1 MTEKKVLWK
10 NIDINLFFFHLSEFF
25 NWFKCL
31 SFKVHEL
38 HPSFFSFTSLFFS
51 NKIIHLWLFTNI
63 LTYKTQIKQDYFF
76 IVGDKIDLQNFSVRN
91 DSTVWYGDFP
101 LYTWRF

>member
-38 HPSFFSFTSLFFS
+38 HPSFFSFTSLFFLQQNNS
-51 NKIIHLWLFTNI
+51 FMIIYEHFN
-63 LTYKTQIKQDYFF
+63 
-76 IVGDKIDLQNFSVRN
+76 LQNTN
-91 DSTVWYGDFP
+91 
-101 LYTWRF
+101 